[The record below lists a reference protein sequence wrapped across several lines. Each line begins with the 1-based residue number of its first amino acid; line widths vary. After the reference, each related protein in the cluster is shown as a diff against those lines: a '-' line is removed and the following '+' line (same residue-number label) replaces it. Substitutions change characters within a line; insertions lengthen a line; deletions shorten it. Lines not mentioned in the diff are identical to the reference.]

1 MVMSNRRQKGQDLIE
16 YALLLALV
24 VAVGIYVYVHGGLTD
39 SLKQIYG
46 SASSVVDIING
57 EHGGEDPGDNPSE
70 HPEDQHTGKVLADS
84 LKEAIANG
92 YTDGDSKKFPYISFF
107 GGLSDQNGDSW
118 VEVAVV
124 RNPDGTFSVYNNGNS
139 SGYGARGVF
148 INNKRAGDFSGLWS
162 QVINQGSSGI
172 NSGNVTIAD
181 DSTAW
186 YGVRV
191 RADGQASYYSATIDN
206 PSTITKNG
214 KTIPDFN
221 SSDVTKTP
229 LY

>member
-1 MVMSNRRQKGQDLIE
+1 MSNRRQKGQDLIE

-70 HPEDQHTGKVLADS
+70 HPEDQHNGKVLADS

-139 SGYGARGVF
+139 SG
-148 INNKRAGDFSGLWS
+148 LWS
-162 QVINQGSSGI
+162 QVINHGSSGI

-191 RADGQASYYSATIDN
+191 RADGQATYYSATIDN

-221 SSDVTKTP
+221 SSNVTKTP

>member
-1 MVMSNRRQKGQDLIE
+1 M
-16 YALLLALV
+16 
-24 VAVGIYVYVHGGLTD
+24 
-39 SLKQIYG
+39 
-46 SASSVVDIING
+46 
-57 EHGGEDPGDNPSE
+57 
-70 HPEDQHTGKVLADS
+70 
-84 LKEAIANG
+84 
-92 YTDGDSKKFPYISFF
+92 
-107 GGLSDQNGDSW
+107 SDQNGDSW
-118 VEVAVV
+118 VEGAVV

-191 RADGQASYYSATIDN
+191 RADGQATYYSATIDN

>member
-1 MVMSNRRQKGQDLIE
+1 MSNRRQKGQDLIE

-70 HPEDQHTGKVLADS
+70 HPEDQHNGKVLADS

-92 YTDGDSKKFPYISFF
+92 YTDGDSKKFPYISF
-107 GGLSDQNGDSW
+107 LSDQNGDSW

-181 DSTAW
+181 DSTVW

-191 RADGQASYYSATIDN
+191 RADGQATYYSATIDN

-221 SSDVTKTP
+221 SSNVTKTP

>member
-1 MVMSNRRQKGQDLIE
+1 M
-16 YALLLALV
+16 
-24 VAVGIYVYVHGGLTD
+24 AVGIYVYVHGGLTD

-70 HPEDQHTGKVLADS
+70 HPEDQHNGKVLADS

-107 GGLSDQNGDSW
+107 GGLSDQNGDRW

-191 RADGQASYYSATIDN
+191 RADGQATYYSATIDN

-221 SSDVTKTP
+221 SSNVTKTP